1 MLREVA
7 ERQQAERAAAAHAAE
22 LESEDQQ
29 LRAELARQAAYDTDT
44 GTGVDDQAVDEDAS
58 EDADDDGPAFYR
70 AG

>member
-1 MLREVA
+1 LREVA

-29 LRAELARQAAYDTDT
+29 LRTELARQTAYDTDT
-44 GTGVDDQAVDEDAS
+44 GVKDQAVDEDA
-58 EDADDDGPAFYR
+58 DDDGSAFDR